1 MTKLN
6 TIATTCLAV
15 SGFAMAQVSP
25 APTTAPA
32 APRTGLYSSVTRG
45 NIAAD
50 NTVDDYSRRPT
61 LIGDRQYLAGYGGG
75 ELANAAF
82 SIKGKGMN
90 WFGAVTGPVRAVA
103 GSPDSLRLGLADGT
117 AWGAGLILA
126 THRTYAK
133 NAAGETTTYF
143 DGSGLGLFG
152 DFNLGSSDVYG
163 SIGWS
168 TGFPVGAGA
177 HNSSLF
183 DPAAAGSNVEINH
196 HQLSIM
202 GGWKKDATA
211 EGTHSFNIEATYVM
225 AMHTDDTP
233 PAPDVDDNA
242 NILAIMPMWGY
253 ILRMNSDYSVFVG
266 VNSRE
271 TYQSTD
277 VGGVTSGMYSLEL
290 TPNICFQ
297 KQLGHGF
304 EGFSGFSV
312 SGSYSATTIDNASND
327 ESSDLL
333 TGGADMTVGLRWV
346 KDNLAFEGSL
356 SEALLS
362 SGPNFV
368 GGGTPGLFGQIGLSL
383 GF

>member
-1 MTKLN
+1 
-6 TIATTCLAV
+6 
-15 SGFAMAQVSP
+15 MAQGAP
-25 APTTAPA
+25 ATATAPS

-61 LIGDRQYLAGYGGG
+61 LIGDRQYLAGYGG
-75 ELANAAF
+75 ELGNAAF

-90 WFGAVTGPVRAVA
+90 WFGAVTGPVRASA
-103 GSPDSLRLGLADGT
+103 GSPDSLRLGLASGT
-117 AWGAGLILA
+117 SWGAGLILA
-126 THRTYAK
+126 THRAYVK

-143 DGSGLGLFG
+143 DGSAFGLFG

-163 SIGWS
+163 SVGWG
-168 TGFPVGAGA
+168 TGFPIGAGP
-177 HNSSLF
+177 HNSTLT
-183 DPAAAGSNVEINH
+183 DPTLAGAPTTEINQ

-202 GGWKKDATA
+202 GGWKKDATT
-211 EGTHSFNIEATYVM
+211 EGTHSFNIEASYVL
-225 AMHTDDTP
+225 AMHTDDA
-233 PAPDVDDNA
+233 PAPDLDDNA
-242 NILAIMPMWGY
+242 NILTIMPMWGY
-253 ILRMNSDYSVFVG
+253 ILRANSDYSVFVG
-266 VNSRE
+266 VNSKE
-271 TYQSTD
+271 VYQSTD
-277 VGGVTSGMYSLEL
+277 IGGVTSGMYSLAL

-312 SGSYSATTIDNASND
+312 DGTFSATSIDNATSD
-327 ESSDLL
+327 ENNNLL